1 MENKKTLNRIII
13 FFSALIIITFSV
25 FYKDLTSIIVSN
37 KWFSFLYFITIYLS
51 IACTG
56 VGLVISIACG
66 FKDEYDI
73 IWFVQFLNL
82 CAFLIVSI
90 TSLVFA
96 INLSTTITTAYF
108 FFCLEYFF
116 LNSTNMVF
124 QTIKNFKFFKKDMK
138 SVFTNGEPDKSY
150 RYGLENSEKEELDTK
165 KLKSEKYN
173 LVQDEENEFE
183 KEENDENLTTNTLIK
198 EEDITNNEN
207 TIESINQDAIASD
220 NELIFKN
227 EYKNDELNSEN
238 ISFKNENNEK
248 FSNDA
253 KDLSGTITFAEDEI
267 QEDENQKRINE
278 VQEDVERIIK
288 ESKRKRNN
296 KKTSIQEGKTE
307 TTTISNEE
315 VFFDPNVKNEVEENI
330 SDNNEIVAPIL
341 KQPTSEIKD
350 IDEASLPN
358 DEYANLEETAP
369 DNVLE
374 AQNKNLE
381 IEKKEKKM
389 EAKQKEK
396 ETKATKLSFLNKFIK
411 K

>member
-253 KDLSGTITFAEDEI
+253 KDLSDTITFAEDEI